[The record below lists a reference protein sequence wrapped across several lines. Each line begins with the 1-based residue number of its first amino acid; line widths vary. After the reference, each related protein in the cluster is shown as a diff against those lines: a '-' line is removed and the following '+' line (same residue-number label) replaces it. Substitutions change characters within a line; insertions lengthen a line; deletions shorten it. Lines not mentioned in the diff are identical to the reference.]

1 MSLVIHKMPFSMLP
15 PQPPMKARLPLVVLL
30 GALSYRLTL
39 FLLPPQQPHLSLKFS
54 PMRCCFLCLH
64 S

>member
-1 MSLVIHKMPFSMLP
+1 MLP
-15 PQPPMKARLPLVVLL
+15 PQLPMKARLPLVVLS

-54 PMRCCFLCLH
+54 SMRCCFLCLH